1 MPCFIA
7 LLQLHIGQSL
17 DLQNHTRYNFLSP
30 VSRFCLYSNISAQS
44 FTLSAFL
51 NSRICRRSK
60 SSTLAIFFSLHGL
73 TFPLFVLSTNTLD
86 VSSEYILL
94 LGHILLKDTP
104 IHLVIRLVTN
114 SFYRWGFSVQP
125 ILSVFNTLKHIHTN
139 TSTHLS
145 ATKIKMTL
153 FLYVSRI
160 ERTSSKPSKKHPF
173 WVLFIIPYLYPFLYV
188 FLVYL
193 NAQIRL

>member
-51 NSRICRRSK
+51 NSRICRSSK
-60 SSTLAIFFSLHGL
+60 YSTLAIFFSRPVL
-73 TFPLFVLSTNTLD
+73 TCPRFVLSTKTLD
-86 VSSEYILL
+86 FSCVLILR
-94 LGHILLKDTP
+94 LGHIILKGTP
-104 IHLVIRLVTN
+104 NYLGICLVTYN
-114 SFYRWGFSVQP
+114 FNRWGFSVQP
-125 ILSVFNTLKHIHTN
+125 ILRVFNTLKHIHTN

-145 ATKIKMTL
+145 ATKIKMT
-153 FLYVSRI
+153 
-160 ERTSSKPSKKHPF
+160 
-173 WVLFIIPYLYPFLYV
+173 
-188 FLVYL
+188 
-193 NAQIRL
+193 